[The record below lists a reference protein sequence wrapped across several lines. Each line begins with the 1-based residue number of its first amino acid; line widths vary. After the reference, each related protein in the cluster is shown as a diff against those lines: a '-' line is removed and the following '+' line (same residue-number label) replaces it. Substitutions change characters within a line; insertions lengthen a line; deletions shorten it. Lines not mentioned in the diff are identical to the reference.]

1 MGSYL
6 TVLSFLKNPH
16 TTLPAGITRKFI
28 ANMLLPKSRQIHPNV
43 DWSFS
48 APSLT
53 QVCIFCWI
61 SCPPT
66 KCALSKLVFQTHLF
80 HDVHPVQLSQNW
92 KAPSSGSLVPKTQ
105 KSHHPCYSTG
115 HTAVGSSESFHV
127 VPYNA
132 VETSS
137 PSVSSSHHSAKGK
150 MELEISSFCGVFFM
164 IFVAS
169 KWQKMFECNVDFP
182 LKSIR
187 CPKGSRVA

>member
-1 MGSYL
+1 MDLWISRPSGRSL
-6 TVLSFLKNPH
+6 QWDLISQWFLFFNPH

-28 ANMLLPKSRQIHPNV
+28 ANILLPKSRQIHPNV

-53 QVCIFCWI
+53 QVCIFFWI

-115 HTAVGSSESFHV
+115 HTALGSSESFHV
-127 VPYNA
+127 VPYSA

-137 PSVSSSHHSAKGK
+137 PSVPSWSWRFNQLLRCFFHDLCGFQVAKNVPRT
-150 MELEISSFCGVFFM
+150 MANAM
-164 IFVAS
+164 WIF
-169 KWQKMFECNVDFP
+169 P
-182 LKSIR
+182 
-187 CPKGSRVA
+187 